1 METPDRKTKQA
12 DEIFCWSCG
21 EPIKKEA
28 VICIRCGVQTRP
40 LISQGNTASPF
51 FGAQS
56 FPASPTP
63 SKNKTTA
70 VLLAVFLSFWTWLY
84 TFKTDKKKFIVCL
97 ALAILMPLLWGF
109 FTIAAYEQGVA
120 QGCFQGRNLMATAMP
135 FAILTILDHFVFWLW
150 AVIASSARSKN
161 WYDSYPNG

>member
-40 LISQGNTASPF
+40 LIPQGNTASTS

-56 FPASPTP
+56 FPVLPTH
-63 SKNKTTA
+63 SKDKTTA
-70 VLLAVFLSFWTWLY
+70 VLLAVFLSFWAWLY
-84 TFKTDKKKFIVCL
+84 TFKRDKRKFIFACLVLFLSAPLLLLGIFLAHDFGLYSIADRETIMLPIWIFLFTL
-97 ALAILMPLLWGF
+97 ALLG
-109 FTIAAYEQGVA
+109 
-120 QGCFQGRNLMATAMP
+120 
-135 FAILTILDHFVFWLW
+135 FWLW
-150 AVIASSARSKN
+150 AIIVSSVRSKN
-161 WYDSYPNG
+161 WYASYPNG